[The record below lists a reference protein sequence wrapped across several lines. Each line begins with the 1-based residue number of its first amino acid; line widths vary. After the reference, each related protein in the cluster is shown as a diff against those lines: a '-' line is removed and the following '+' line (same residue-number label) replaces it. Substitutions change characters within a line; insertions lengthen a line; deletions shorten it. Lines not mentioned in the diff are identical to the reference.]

1 MAVRQSRLKYMYE
14 QMARPSNNAS
24 RWPRHVFMR
33 AQNMNTNTH
42 WRIGNRDNCFDTTMV
57 HLTERFNGKD
67 VYLVGTLNKST
78 MLAKRTE
85 RLIEELNP
93 DTVLVQTSDK
103 WWD

>member
-1 MAVRQSRLKYMYE
+1 
-14 QMARPSNNAS
+14 
-24 RWPRHVFMR
+24 
-33 AQNMNTNTH
+33 MNTNTH